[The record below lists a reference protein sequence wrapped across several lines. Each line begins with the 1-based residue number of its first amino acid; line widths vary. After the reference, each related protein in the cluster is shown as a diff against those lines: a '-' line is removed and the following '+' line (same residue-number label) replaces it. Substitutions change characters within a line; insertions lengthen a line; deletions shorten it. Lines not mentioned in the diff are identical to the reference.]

1 MIKVSV
7 DFDSTL
13 TMQHVEDFVKSL
25 LHKGIEVHITTSRF
39 EVGKKKFI
47 SKTHND
53 DLFKVADKLGIPKE
67 HIHFTNM
74 EDKWTYLDGFIW
86 HLDDDWIEL
95 NLLEESECTCYGIT
109 HIGNKRWKDDCKY
122 LLGLC

>member
-1 MIKVSV
+1 MIRVSV

-39 EVGKKKFI
+39 EVGEKKFI

-53 DLFKVADKLGIPKE
+53 DLFKIADKLGIPKE

-95 NLLEESECTCYGIT
+95 NLLEESECTCHGIT

-122 LLGLC
+122 LLEL